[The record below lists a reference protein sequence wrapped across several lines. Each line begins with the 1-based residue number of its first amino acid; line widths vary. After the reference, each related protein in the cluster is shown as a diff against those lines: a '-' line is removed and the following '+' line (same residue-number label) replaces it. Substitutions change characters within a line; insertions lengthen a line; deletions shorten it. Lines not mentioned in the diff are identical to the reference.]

1 MQDSKEGGQ
10 LRLEGEG
17 QKATPS
23 QGPLPPSLFH
33 KDVTVTAGLLDGAQ
47 THRAASPHSKS
58 PEPGQFIEGQAYLA
72 FLILPWCSVY
82 SNLKKKQKMT
92 TQSSGF

>member
-1 MQDSKEGGQ
+1 MKDSKEGGQ

-23 QGPLPPSLFH
+23 QGPLPPSLFR

-58 PEPGQFIEGQAYLA
+58 PEPGQFIDGMRAKPTWR
-72 FLILPWCSVY
+72 F
-82 SNLKKKQKMT
+82 
-92 TQSSGF
+92 